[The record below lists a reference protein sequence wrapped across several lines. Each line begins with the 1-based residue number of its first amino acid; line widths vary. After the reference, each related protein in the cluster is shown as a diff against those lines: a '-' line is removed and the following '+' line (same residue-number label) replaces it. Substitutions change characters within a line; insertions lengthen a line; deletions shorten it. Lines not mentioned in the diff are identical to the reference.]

1 MEWSLLTLAGCF
13 VSLACSLHAGA
24 YVCSHVCRHVCRHVW
39 RHALG
44 MCCAPL
50 ESSRR
55 VGSTKYRL
63 AYTRCTGRPGKLMRI
78 PKNHFFCFI
87 RILFVRMWAAR
98 VPKLPDLQV
107 QRGELSEAAPGRW
120 SSGSR
125 CRMPESERRTGLR
138 IRRRRGG
145 FRWTSQPR
153 LEPCRRR
160 PDAITEFERMR
171 FCAGSSRTLRREIGR
186 DEQDPI
192 GCGER

>member
-1 MEWSLLTLAGCF
+1 ME
-13 VSLACSLHAGA
+13 ACVG
-24 YVCSHVCRHVCRHVW
+24 HV
-39 RHALG
+39 L
-44 MCCAPL
+44 
-50 ESSRR
+50 
-55 VGSTKYRL
+55 
-63 AYTRCTGRPGKLMRI
+63 CTVGKLSSSQFYLVPPCLYPLHWTSR
-78 PKNHFFCFI
+78 KTHEDSEKSFFCFVCV
-87 RILFVRMWAAR
+87 LFVRMWAAR
-98 VPKLPDLQV
+98 VPKAEPKLPDLQV
-107 QRGELSEAAPGRW
+107 QRGELSEAVPGRW
-120 SSGSR
+120 SSRSR